1 MQLVCKATAARRRT
15 SRLAGLVRLPDG
27 WQVDTAIRRQASW
40 LAGLAE
46 GFPAPHSASFG
57 HRALGDMP
65 AGREATAVARRVPR
79 LAGLAVGHLHH
90 ALHPLG
96 VGLLGEKSAGRGGTT
111 ALIEFPAAR
120 CPLFVYAAFL
130 FSDNYFRIQIWPAE
144 SLML

>member
-1 MQLVCKATAARRRT
+1 MQVGRKATAARRRA
-15 SRLAGLVRLPDG
+15 SRLAGLVRFPAG

-40 LAGLAE
+40 LAGLA
-46 GFPAPHSASFG
+46 
-57 HRALGDMP
+57 
-65 AGREATAVARRVPR
+65 VAD
-79 LAGLAVGHLHH
+79 
-90 ALHPLG
+90 ALHPTPRMLG